1 MIRDDLGLDFV
12 LEEAHLNDR
21 MALSLL
27 AEIMGWPEDDQ
38 TVATHEYAWLRMM
51 SAVKYDGY
59 SYFRAGV
66 RFLESLATWLKQFDP
81 KDRAAAYDFIKRRL
95 VYISL
100 PEMQRLV
107 ETFVPEI
114 VTPHLRQTVA
124 IGLGIK
130 PYEVWTNKIGADAFK
145 RCLRKTLFVGMSDG
159 SRIDML
165 RRANAGRIS
174 TEQVVPMMNVDRDKW
189 RDLSKNLQEAQ
200 GMSPG
205 EKFDCVYLIDDFTA
219 SGTTFIRQNKEGE
232 WKGKLKKF
240 NDLIRSARLDLVDD
254 FPIAEQYELHI
265 HHYISSAQ
273 ARGALL
279 QRLEFAKA
287 QWSEW
292 TCAAHTVTES
302 LLLPNTQPLSRPND
316 DSMLDL
322 GIKYYDHEIF
332 TRAEKHCREAGQ
344 ADMKLGYADCALPIV
359 LEHNTPNNSIP
370 LLWAETEGKG
380 GAHKMR
386 SLFYRR
392 DRHGSLQ

>member
-1 MIRDDLGLDFV
+1 M
-12 LEEAHLNDR
+12 NDR

-38 TVATHEYAWLRMM
+38 TIATHEYAWLRMM

-81 KDRAAAYDFIKRRL
+81 EDRAAAYEFIKRRL

-100 PEMQRLV
+100 SEMQRLV
-107 ETFVPEI
+107 ENFVPEV

-124 IGLGIK
+124 LELGIR
-130 PYEVWTNKIGADAFK
+130 PYEVWTDKSGADAFNK
-145 RCLRKTLFVGMSDG
+145 CLRKTLFVGMSDG

-165 RRANAGRIS
+165 RRANSGRIS
-174 TEQVVPMMNVDRDKW
+174 TEQVVPMMNVDSEKW
-189 RDLSKNLQEAQ
+189 LDLSKNLREVQ
-200 GMSPG
+200 GMAPS

-219 SGTTFIRQNKEGE
+219 SGTTFIRNVDGA

-240 NDLIRSARLDLVDD
+240 NDLIRNARKELKEQ
-254 FPIAEQYELHI
+254 FPIVEDYALRI

-273 ARGALL
+273 AHEALV
-279 QRLEFAKA
+279 QRLKHAKA
-287 QWSEW
+287 EWSEW
-292 TCAAHTVTES
+292 TCSEYTVTES
-302 LLLPNTQPLSRPND
+302 LLLPKALPLSRPGD
-316 DSMLDL
+316 ELMLDL
-322 GIKYYDHEIF
+322 GTRYYDHEIF
-332 TRAEKHCREAGQ
+332 TRAEKHCKEAGQ
-344 ADMKLGYADCALPIV
+344 TDMKLGYADCALPIV

>member
-1 MIRDDLGLDFV
+1 M
-12 LEEAHLNDR
+12 NDR

-38 TVATHEYAWLRMM
+38 AIATHEYAWLRMM

-66 RFLESLATWLKQFDP
+66 RFLETLATWLKQFAP
-81 KDRAAAYDFIKRRL
+81 QDRPAAYDFIKRRL

-100 PEMQRLV
+100 PEMQCLV
-107 ETFVPEI
+107 ETLVTEV
-114 VTPHLRQTVA
+114 VTPRLRRTVA
-124 IGLGIK
+124 SRLGIK
-130 PYEVWTNKIGADAFK
+130 PYEVWADKSGADEFK
-145 RCLRKTLFVGMSDG
+145 RSLRKTLFVGMSDG

-189 RDLSKNLQEAQ
+189 LDLSKNLREAQ
-200 GMSPG
+200 GMAPC

-219 SGTTFIRQNKEGE
+219 SGTTFIRYVDGA
-232 WKGKLKKF
+232 WKGKLKTF
-240 NDLIRSARLDLVDD
+240 NDLIRDAGKLLEDR
-254 FPIAEQYELHI
+254 FPIAEGYELHI
-265 HHYISSAQ
+265 HHYISSAK
-273 ARGALL
+273 ARQVLMD
-279 QRLEFAKA
+279 RMEDAKK

-292 TCAAHTVTES
+292 SCSHYTVTEGV
-302 LLLPNTQPLSRPND
+302 LLPDSLPLAQTTD
-316 DSMLDL
+316 GAMLEL
-322 GIKYYDHEIF
+322 GDRYYDHEIF
-332 TRAEKHCREAGQ
+332 TRAERHCRQAGQ
-344 ADMKLGYADCALPIV
+344 TDMKLGYANCALPIV

-370 LLWAETEGKG
+370 LLWAETTGKG

-386 SLFYRR
+386 PLFYRR